1 MDDELLKKYAY
12 VISSTHR
19 VKVMNGLNGDI
30 ITPTQIS
37 KKIGLESKYVSKV
50 LRELKEKGLAECI
63 NEEYRKGRLYRLTS
77 DGEGVMKILKNLDQ

>member
-19 VKVMNGLNGDI
+19 VSVIEGLNGDV

-37 KKIGLESKYVSKV
+37 TKIGLESKFVSKA
-50 LRELKEKGLAECI
+50 LRELKEKGLVECI
-63 NEEYRKGRLYRLTS
+63 NEEYRKGRLYRLTA
-77 DGEGVMKILKNLDQ
+77 DGEGVIELIDKYDM